1 MEEVLDQSTIFQ
13 CPSCDSFLEASL
25 EYIGAKVRCTGC
37 NEKFQISKENMQVVD
52 SEELI
57 EEVTA
62 KETEEV
68 PTVEDDDLPVAP
80 VITEDEAIP
89 VAKVI
94 TEDEAIP
101 VAKVI
106 TEDEAI
112 PVAKVIESAPK
123 SAKKKVKLNSSGS
136 KGPNRAKLALEAKK
150 KKKSKAPLILF
161 LLVLGA
167 AGAGYHFRDKIKQS
181 SWAPSFLKD
190 STVEKPK

>member
-62 KETEEV
+62 KETEEAA
-68 PTVEDDDLPVAP
+68 TV
-80 VITEDEAIP
+80 EDEAIP

-101 VAKVI
+101 VAKM
-106 TEDEAI
+106 
-112 PVAKVIESAPK
+112 IESAPK

-181 SWAPSFLKD
+181 SWAPRFLKD